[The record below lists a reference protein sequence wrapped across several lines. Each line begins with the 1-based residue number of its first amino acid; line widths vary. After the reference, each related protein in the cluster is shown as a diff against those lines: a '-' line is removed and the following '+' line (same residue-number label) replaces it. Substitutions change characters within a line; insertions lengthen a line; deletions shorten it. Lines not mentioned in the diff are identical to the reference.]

1 MKIVM
6 SSGHGKYVRGAS
18 GYIDEVDEARKV
30 VETTAKVLHELGVGI
45 VTYHDDVSKLQN
57 ENLNRIVDFHN
68 SQGAHDL
75 DISVHFNAY
84 ETTSKAMGTECL
96 YVTQNELAVKVA
108 QAIANAGKFINRGSK
123 HRGDLFF
130 LNQTAEPSILIEVC
144 FVDSK
149 ADVDLYHANYSRI
162 CQAIAEAVSGKK
174 LEATRHRL
182 RPRFKS
188 LRRRPSAWCILTISP
203 RQYLVVRPTTK

>member
-6 SSGHGKYVRGAS
+6 LSGHGKYVRGAL

-30 VETTAKVLHELGVGI
+30 VDATAKVLHELGVGI
-45 VTYHDDVSKLQN
+45 VTYHDDVSKSQN

-68 SQGAHDL
+68 SQGVHDL

-108 QAIANAGKFINRGSK
+108 QTIASAGKFINRGSK

-149 ADVDLYHANYSRI
+149 RRCQIFIMRI
-162 CQAIAEAVSGKK
+162 SVGFVK
-174 LEATRHRL
+174 R
-182 RPRFKS
+182 
-188 LRRRPSAWCILTISP
+188 
-203 RQYLVVRPTTK
+203 